1 MQRLYPHQGQT
12 QKYPICFLTNGGGV
26 TEAQK
31 AQQLSDWLGV
41 RIGEHQVVLSH
52 TPFRSLAKSLGSK
65 PVLVA
70 GVGQVVHVAREYG
83 FKHILTTADI
93 AHAMPKAVPFW
104 KDSSGQGP
112 PAPGECPVMNLGLGS
127 PKRPIE
133 AILVFKD
140 PGDWYL
146 DLQIMT
152 DVILGG
158 GVLGRWK
165 CPGEGDRVTVPVY
178 FSNPDLLWATDYPAP
193 RFGQGAFAAAL
204 RELYHQ
210 TTGKELEHHY
220 YGKPNRAPYALAE
233 ELLLAQAV
241 TLGQVPA
248 SSGAWTAKS
257 GAASAFGAIYAVGD
271 NPKADIAGAN
281 AQGRPWVSMLV
292 RTGVFTGG
300 EGQNDRE
307 HPADVVVDDVADA
320 VEAALHRTR
329 SSEWHS
335 LR

>member
-1 MQRLYPHQGQT
+1 MDYLSNGMCRDPEADYEVSRLYTDGGAT

-31 AQQLSDWLGV
+31 AQQLSNWLGV
-41 RIGEHQVVLSH
+41 NVRENQVVLSH

-70 GVGQVVHVAREYG
+70 GVGSVAEVAREYG
-83 FKHILTTADI
+83 FKHVLTTTDI
-93 AHAMPKAVPFW
+93 AHALHKAVPFW
-104 KDSSGQGP
+104 KNSPGHEA
-112 PAPGECPVMNLGLGS
+112 PAPGECPVRNLALGS
-127 PKRPIE
+127 AKRPIA

-140 PGDWYL
+140 PADWYL

-158 GVLGRWK
+158 GVPGRWK
-165 CPGEGDRVTVPVY
+165 PRVADRASVPVY
-178 FSNPDLLWATDYPAP
+178 FSNPDLLWATDFPAP

-204 RELYHQ
+204 RTLYRQ
-210 TTGKELEHHY
+210 TTGAALEHQY

-233 ELLLAQAV
+233 ELLLEQAIQ
-241 TLGQVPA
+241 LGQLPA
-248 SSGAWTAKS
+248 GSGAEAAKP
-257 GAASAFGAIYAVGD
+257 G
-271 NPKADIAGAN
+271 N
-281 AQGRPWVSMLV
+281 
-292 RTGVFTGG
+292 
-300 EGQNDRE
+300 
-307 HPADVVVDDVADA
+307 VVVDDVADA